1 MDFAHPPKPF
11 GGRGDV
17 PETVEA
23 GAVATVPAVAGIKV
37 ASRWQRQQVSLK
49 ALSSQWLHQ

>member
-1 MDFAHPPKPF
+1 MAEP
-11 GGRGDV
+11 G
-17 PETVEA
+17 A
-23 GAVATVPAVAGIKV
+23 GAVAVVPLVAGIKV